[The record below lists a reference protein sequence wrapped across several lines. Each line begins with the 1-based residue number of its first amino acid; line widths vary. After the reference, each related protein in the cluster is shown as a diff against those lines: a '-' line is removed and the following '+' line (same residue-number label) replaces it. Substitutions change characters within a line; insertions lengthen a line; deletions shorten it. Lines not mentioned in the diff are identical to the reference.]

1 MLGERER
8 EGGGEK
14 GRGGE
19 RERGGGD
26 TVEGMLICPSQGHK
40 LLLYSHSDYTHWC
53 WERERERGGGEKGRG
68 GERERG
74 GGDTVEGMLIC
85 PSQGHKLLLYS
96 HSDYTHWCWERERE
110 RGGGGEG
117 ERG

>member
-8 EGGGEK
+8 EGGGGEK

-53 WERERERGGGEKGRG
+53 WERERER
-68 GERERG
+68 
-74 GGDTVEGMLIC
+74 
-85 PSQGHKLLLYS
+85 
-96 HSDYTHWCWERERE
+96 E
-110 RGGGGEG
+110 RGGGGRRGEG
-117 ERG
+117 VREREGGETLWRGC